1 VIAAY
6 EKELGRPST
15 SAERTAVQKI
25 AVLKTRQR
33 AVRPCQH
40 GVMAGLLLETKL
52 HPPRRRRGV
61 VARPR
66 LSERLARTRE
76 ARLTLVSAPPGFGKT
91 TVLTQW
97 LTDAPLS
104 VAWLSLD
111 KRDNDTALF
120 WSYLVAALQAVA
132 PGLAEDPIPPL
143 PPEAAWAML
152 LNKLNVVPNDVVLVL
167 DDYHVIQSPEI
178 HDLIAFFV
186 EHLPPQIHLVIATRT
201 DPALPLARLRARG
214 ELVEIRAT
222 DLRFTLDE
230 AAAYLNEVM
239 GLTLSA
245 EDLATLERRTE
256 GWIAA
261 LQLAALSMQGRD
273 DVAGFIAGFAGDD
286 RYIVDY
292 LVAEVLARQSTPVR
306 NFLLRTCVLSRLSG
320 PLCDAVTGQHDG
332 KLMLDE
338 LEVQNLF
345 VVPLDDRREWY
356 RYHHLFADVLRVR
369 LMDEQ
374 PQLVAELH
382 RRASDWYD
390 ANGERPEAIRHAM
403 AGDDQDR
410 AADLVELAIPAM
422 RQRRQEM
429 TIRGWL
435 EAIPPDLIR
444 ARPGLSIAYVGA
456 LMASGDLDGVEA
468 RLQDVEH
475 WLIDTAESTS
485 EHHELRRLPMTI
497 AVYRAAQARMRG
509 DIDGSM
515 THARRAFDLT
525 ATEDHLERGA
535 AAGLL
540 ALAYWTHGDLDTAH
554 DWWANSSVELEQA
567 GHLADVVG
575 VAVALAD
582 IRIAQGRLREAQS
595 TYEQGLAIAT
605 GQDGPVLRGAADM
618 HVGLSELLIE
628 RNELDAASQ
637 QLLASRELGDHL
649 GLPQNR
655 YRSRV
660 AMGRLRAAEGD
671 LTGAIELLDEAERA
685 YDGDFYPEVQPVA
698 AVRAAMWA
706 KQGEHVKALR
716 WATERG
722 LSATDNPDFL
732 HEFEHLTLARILMG
746 QNSEE
751 AAPLLARL
759 LLAAEDG
766 GRLRTVVA
774 VLVLQSVA
782 RQERG
787 DVPAALVPLQRAVM
801 LGEREGFVRVFAD
814 EGPRMTTL
822 LRALPKQAGV
832 RRLLGALSPTPGRK
846 PAQVGTLERLSEREL
861 DVIRLLATD
870 LDGPG
875 IARELV
881 VSLNTVRTHTK
892 NIYAK
897 LGVNNRRSAVRRAKD
912 LHLVR

>member
-1 VIAAY
+1 
-6 EKELGRPST
+6 
-15 SAERTAVQKI
+15 
-25 AVLKTRQR
+25 
-33 AVRPCQH
+33 
-40 GVMAGLLLETKL
+40 MAGLLLETKL

-66 LSERLARTRE
+66 LSERLARASE

-91 TVLTQW
+91 TVLTEW
-97 LTDAPLS
+97 LTDAPFA
-104 VAWLSLD
+104 VAWVSLD
-111 KRDNDTALF
+111 KRDNDAALL
-120 WSYLVAALQAVA
+120 WSYLVAALQSVA
-132 PGLAEDPIPPL
+132 PGLAEDTIPQL
-143 PPEAAWAML
+143 PAEAAWAML
-152 LNKLNVVPNDVVLVL
+152 LNKLNVVANDVVLVL
-167 DDYHVIQSPEI
+167 DDYHVIEAPEI

-186 EHLPPQIHLVIATRT
+186 EHLPPQIHLVIASRT

-214 ELVEIRAT
+214 ELVEIRAA

-239 GLTLSA
+239 GLTLSR

-292 LVAEVLARQSTPVR
+292 LVTEVLARQSTPVR
-306 NFLLRTCVLSRLSG
+306 NFLLQTSVLSRLSG
-320 PLCDAVTGQHDG
+320 PLCDAVTGERNG
-332 KLMLDE
+332 KSMLIE
-338 LEVQNLF
+338 LEGQNLF
-345 VVPLDDRREWY
+345 VVPLDDRRQWY

-374 PQLVAELH
+374 PHRVAELH
-382 RRASDWYD
+382 RRASEWYD

-403 AGDDQDR
+403 AAGDHDR
-410 AADLVELAIPAM
+410 AADMVELAIPAM
-422 RQRRQEM
+422 RQSRQEM
-429 TIRGWL
+429 TIRGWI
-435 EAIPPDLIR
+435 EAIPDDLIR

-468 RLQDVEH
+468 RLRDVEH
-475 WLIDTAESTS
+475 WLDTAESAS
-485 EHHELRRLPMTI
+485 EDHELRRLPMTI

-509 DIDGSM
+509 DIAGSM
-515 THARRAFDLT
+515 THAQRAFDLT
-525 ATEDHLERGA
+525 AAGDHLERGA

-540 ALAYWTHGDLDTAH
+540 ALACWTHGDLDTAH
-554 DWWANSSVELEQA
+554 HWWAASSADLEKA

-582 IRIAQGRLREAQS
+582 IRIAQGRLREAQT
-595 TYEQGLAIAT
+595 TYEQGLAIAN
-605 GQDGPVLRGAADM
+605 GQGGPVLRGAADM

-628 RNELDAASQ
+628 RNELDAASE
-637 QLLASRELGDHL
+637 QLLASRELGDHV

-671 LTGAIELLDEAERA
+671 LTGAIELLDEAERV

-698 AVRAAMWA
+698 AVRAAMWV

-716 WATERG
+716 WARERG

-732 HEFEHLTLARILMG
+732 HEFEHLTLARILVA
-746 QNSEE
+746 QNSAE

-766 GRLRTVVA
+766 GRTRTVVT

-782 RQERG
+782 SQERG
-787 DVPAALVPLQRAVM
+787 DVAAALVPLQRAVT
-801 LGEREGFVRVFAD
+801 LGEHEGFVRVFAD

-822 LRALPKQAGV
+822 LRTLPKQAEV
-832 RRLLGALSPTPGRK
+832 RRLLAALSATPGRK
-846 PAQVGTLERLSEREL
+846 LAQAGTLERLSEREL

-892 NIYAK
+892 SIYAK
-897 LGVNNRRSAVRRAKD
+897 LGVNNRRSAVRSAKD
-912 LHLVR
+912 LHLLR